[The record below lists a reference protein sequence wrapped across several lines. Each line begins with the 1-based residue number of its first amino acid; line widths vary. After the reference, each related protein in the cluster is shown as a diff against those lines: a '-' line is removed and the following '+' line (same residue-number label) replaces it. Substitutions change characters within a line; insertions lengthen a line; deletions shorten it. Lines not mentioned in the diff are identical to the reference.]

1 MEKENN
7 NNDMELSILEMI
19 KDASLHLQYEQG
31 FSRIDRQKIRKLL
44 GINWFRA
51 KNYRTAKEAIVNSR
65 YQPDS
70 RLPNYIT
77 ALINSVLNLLN
88 ELLPLFLL
96 IKNKDDILSSSSSIP
111 NAEDLLQRLR
121 IYYIGELTCLK
132 QPDNKLYQANNI
144 LDTCNDLSKPQQSSL
159 IFQVWNKNLEQ
170 GLYIILNEL
179 NLNQKFA
186 EPLINGEQYFDK
198 EQNPDVKKILNHLV
212 EIMPKLSNDIKKHYK
227 DHSKILDSTTLCHF
241 IPSKEKIAQFI
252 RNHLIEKI
260 NIRNAV
266 IFMEK
271 MNFTEQDRQDRHQ
284 DREKSINGN
293 YNPENL
299 FDEKSNKNEKTKN
312 ELLFEIKEEKE
323 NEESQLDD
331 FLKIVEKTHWDKQL
345 ILKELKNLQEN
356 ESSSLDEKNLTEFTN
371 RIINSLSKI
380 VKHKK

>member
-96 IKNKDDILSSSSSIP
+96 IKNKDDILSSSSSSIP

-227 DHSKILDSTTLCHF
+227 DHSKI
-241 IPSKEKIAQFI
+241 
-252 RNHLIEKI
+252 
-260 NIRNAV
+260 
-266 IFMEK
+266 
-271 MNFTEQDRQDRHQ
+271 DRQDRHQ